1 MLCNIRAI
9 TFAGGVAIAGA
20 GCATTQAPNDRAVCE
35 AYSAT
40 RSHVE
45 VVADGTVTRLLGVA
59 PGRPS
64 TTLSAGSSPHEGFL
78 MRLASGCSLVVRV
91 EANTD
96 FTGPIPLAPGQHVSV
111 KGEYE
116 YYPLGG
122 VVHWTHRDPRGRH
135 DGGYIETAGH
145 LYE

>member
-1 MLCNIRAI
+1 MA
-9 TFAGGVAIAGA
+9 VASICGLLVA
-20 GCATTQAPNDRAVCE
+20 GCATTQSPNDPAVCA
-35 AYSAT
+35 AYSVQ

-45 VVADGTVTRLLGVA
+45 VVADGTVTRVLGVA
-59 PGRPS
+59 PGRV
-64 TTLSAGSSPHEGFL
+64 TPHEGFL
-78 MRLASGCSLVVRV
+78 LRLASGCSLVVRV

-96 FTGPIPLAPGQHVSV
+96 FTGPIPLAAGQRVSV

-135 DGGYIETAGH
+135 EGGYIETSGH

>member
-1 MLCNIRAI
+1 MDTLSRQAARLVIALI
-9 TFAGGVAIAGA
+9 AVAA
-20 GCATTQAPNDRAVCE
+20 GCSTTQSPNDRALCD
-35 AYSAT
+35 AYSAQ

-45 VVADGTVTRLLGVA
+45 VVADGTVTRVLGVA
-59 PGRPS
+59 PGRV
-64 TTLSAGSSPHEGFL
+64 SPHEGFL
-78 MRLASGCSLVVRV
+78 LRLASGCSLVVRV

-96 FTGPIPLAPGQHVSV
+96 FTGPIPMAEGQRVAV

-116 YYPLGG
+116 FYPRGG

-135 DGGYIETAGH
+135 EGGYIQTGGQ

>member
-1 MLCNIRAI
+1 MATRSINAI
-9 TFAGGVAIAGA
+9 SLVSIFVLA
-20 GCATTQAPNDRAVCE
+20 GCTTTQAPDDRAVCD
-35 AYSAT
+35 AYGAA

-59 PGRPS
+59 PGRV
-64 TTLSAGSSPHEGFL
+64 SPHEGFL
-78 MRLASGCSLVVRV
+78 MRLSSACNLVMRV

-96 FTGPIPLAPGQHVSV
+96 FTGPIPLAENQRVSV

-116 YYPLGG
+116 YYPGGG

-135 DGGYIETAGH
+135 EGGYIQTNGR

>member
-1 MLCNIRAI
+1 MAKYAALLALLTAAACGRS
-9 TFAGGVAIAGA
+9 
-20 GCATTQAPNDRAVCE
+20 QAPDDGAVCS
-35 AYSAT
+35 AYSGQ

-45 VVADGTVTRLLGVA
+45 VVADGTVTRMLGIA

-64 TTLSAGSSPHEGFL
+64 SALRAGSSPHEGFL
-78 MRLASGCSLVVRV
+78 LRLASGCALIVRV

-96 FTGPIPLAPGQHVSV
+96 FTGPIPLNAGQRVSV

-122 VVHWTHRDPRGRH
+122 VIHWTHHDPRARH
-135 DGGYIETAGH
+135 EGGYIQTSGRI
-145 LYE
+145 YE

>member
-1 MLCNIRAI
+1 
-9 TFAGGVAIAGA
+9 
-20 GCATTQAPNDRAVCE
+20 
-35 AYSAT
+35 
-40 RSHVE
+40 
-45 VVADGTVTRLLGVA
+45 
-59 PGRPS
+59 
-64 TTLSAGSSPHEGFL
+64 
-78 MRLASGCSLVVRV
+78 MRLASGCSLIVRV

-96 FTGPIPLAPGQHVSV
+96 FTGPIPLSTGQHVSV

-135 DGGYIETAGH
+135 EGGYIEAAGH